1 MSVRY
6 WKGNRIGY
14 RKLIEKELVKC
25 KELIGSTEHEHSQA
39 NLLWRKV
46 RICVR
51 RLEGLIEGLVQA
63 NERLSIVIE
72 GQGEAQY
79 VENLI
84 DKDWAYISVVTDC
97 CYNLVNIENSVKK
110 FPVVICSANQL
121 KRQSAQIDQ
130 ILMNERQQQL
140 RNNLEDGTGGED
152 CYSCVNSTADV
163 DSYGSGGEDC
173 YSCVNSTADVDSYG
187 TGGEDCYSCVNST
200 VDVDS
205 YGSGGEDCY
214 SCVNSTVDVNSYG
227 SGDEDCYS
235 CVNSTAD
242 VDSYGTGGEDCYS
255 CVNSTANVDSYG
267 SGGEDCYSCVNST
280 VDVDSY
286 GSGGEDCYSCVNSTA
301 DVDSYVSGGEDCY
314 SCVNST
320 ADLDRYG
327 SGGKDCYSYANS
339 TGGFDSYGT
348 SVEDCFSCVDSTGKK
363 DDSSLE
369 DQSPGKWCCSLNI
382 STFHEEFFSCY
393 NSNRNMYCY
402 MCTDGKKGRYVN
414 NLECARSGE
423 DYTGFEDRDRGKPRK
438 FCLRGLPLSRS
449 SKPV

>member
-1 MSVRY
+1 M
-6 WKGNRIGY
+6 
-14 RKLIEKELVKC
+14 IEKELVKC
-25 KELIGSTEHEHSQA
+25 KELIGSTEHEHSRA
-39 NLLWRKV
+39 NRLWRKV

-140 RNNLEDGTGGED
+140 RNNLEDGTVGEA
-152 CYSCVNSTADV
+152 CYSCVDSTADV

-173 YSCVNSTADVDSYG
+173 YSCVNSTADVD
-187 TGGEDCYSCVNST
+187 
-200 VDVDS
+200 
-205 YGSGGEDCY
+205 
-214 SCVNSTVDVNSYG
+214 
-227 SGDEDCYS
+227 
-235 CVNSTAD
+235 
-242 VDSYGTGGEDCYS
+242 
-255 CVNSTANVDSYG
+255 
-267 SGGEDCYSCVNST
+267 
-280 VDVDSY
+280 
-286 GSGGEDCYSCVNSTA
+286 
-301 DVDSYVSGGEDCY
+301 
-314 SCVNST
+314 
-320 ADLDRYG
+320 RYG
-327 SGGKDCYSYANS
+327 SGGKGCYSYANS

-363 DDSSLE
+363 EDSSFE
-369 DQSPGKWCCSLNI
+369 DQSPGNWCCSLNI

-393 NSNRNMYCY
+393 NNNRNMYCY

-414 NLECARSGE
+414 NLGCARSGE

-438 FCLRGLPLSRS
+438 FCEIVFDNENCTNYFGRS
-449 SKPV
+449 VDKNRHEVCTKNPSNSV